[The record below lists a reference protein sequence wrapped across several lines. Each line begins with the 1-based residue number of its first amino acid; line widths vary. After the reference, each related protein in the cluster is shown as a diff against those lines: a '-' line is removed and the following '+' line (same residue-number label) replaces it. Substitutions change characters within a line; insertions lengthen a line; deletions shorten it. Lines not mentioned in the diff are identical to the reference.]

1 MRFYHL
7 TAEDIATTI
16 FEQGTLKASY
26 GSNNLLCNEAK
37 PYVFF
42 CDEES
47 VPYWSVLLRK
57 SAAVPF
63 DLRGQCTLN
72 YYNYGLYSEF
82 YINEDVRVR
91 TMKPVAVTADEY
103 VYKQLRECYTS
114 TLSMLVTQ
122 GLRTDVDKQYW
133 LHDVSGTVAVLER
146 LNFRDAPREEL
157 TSVLRD
163 LAADGEYTF
172 LDTYNNTPIRC
183 YQQLLKITDPL
194 TRLACETLY
203 DAIVRN
209 FKGVLD
215 LNTGGADIR

>member
-7 TAEDIATTI
+7 TTEDTAITI
-16 FEQGTLKASY
+16 FEQGMLKASY

-72 YYNYGLYSEF
+72 YCNYGLYSEF
-82 YINEDVRVR
+82 YTNEDMRIR
-91 TMKPVAVTADEY
+91 AMKPATVMADES
-103 VYKQLRECYTS
+103 VYKQLRERYTS

-122 GLRTDVDKQYW
+122 GLCTDVDKQYW
-133 LHDVSGTVAVLER
+133 VHDVFGTVAVVER
-146 LNFRDAPREEL
+146 LNFRDALQEEL
-157 TSVLRD
+157 TATLRD
-163 LAADGEYTF
+163 LADDGEYTF

-194 TRLACETLY
+194 TCLARETLY
-203 DAIVRN
+203 DAIARN